1 MSEKK
6 QPEFKMWFH
15 KFMVNFAL
23 WVFPIL
29 GVVYGI
35 RCIMFA
41 VENGARYQALDV
53 IACVLLMGVSAFGIK
68 VRFDM
73 AAFRAGA
80 LKEML
85 AAFLAAAAILLVMH
99 LLYYIPGDEDDFQKL
114 YYAGWTAV
122 WGAGVYRYYKLH
134 EGLFVN

>member
-15 KFMVNFAL
+15 KFMVNFAM
-23 WVFPIL
+23 WAFPII

-41 VENGARYQALDV
+41 VENSAHYQALD
-53 IACVLLMGVSAFGIK
+53 IAACVLLMGVSAYGIK
-68 VRFDM
+68 VRFDL
-73 AAFRAGA
+73 AAFRTGA
-80 LKEML
+80 LKGLL
-85 AAFLAAAAILLVMH
+85 AAFLAAAAVLLVMH
-99 LLYYIPGDEDDFQKL
+99 LLYYIPGDEDNFQKL

-122 WGAGVYRYYKLH
+122 WGVGVYRYYKLH